1 MKDQTDNKTLDLVGE
16 KRGRGRPRDP
26 NAKSA
31 AQRQRDYLAR
41 LKESGKAVISV
52 DLPLEVIQAVDKY
65 IEFKDMTRGQAIEK
79 ALRDRFMRK
88 R

>member
-1 MKDQTDNKTLDLVGE
+1 MKDETDKKTIDLVGE

-26 NAKSA
+26 NAKTA
-31 AQRQRDYLAR
+31 AERQKAYVAR
-41 LKESGKAVISV
+41 LREKGKDVITV
-52 DLPLEVIQAVDKY
+52 DLPLEVIQAVDKF
-65 IEFKDMTRGQAIEK
+65 IEFKDMTRGEAIEK